1 MREKLPPT
9 LPLLANGPAPA
20 RKRERAR
27 ANFDRAASDPL
38 LTSMAHAGLPAARWS
53 LGISRRMAV
62 VMLFGCL
69 VAMALAID
77 AYWAGLS
84 ELFIIAWIALFNI
97 TLVLALS
104 SAGQLQI
111 RSAVHF
117 VPAAPPEQ
125 PWKSA
130 ARPHPF
136 RPPRR

>member
-20 RKRERAR
+20 RNKERAR
-27 ANFDRAASDPL
+27 ANFDRLTKDPL
-38 LTSMAHAGLPAARWS
+38 LTSMALAGQPAARWS

-62 VMLFGCL
+62 VMLFACL
-69 VAMALAID
+69 VAMLLAID
-77 AYWAGLS
+77 AYWAGVS
-84 ELFIIAWIALFNI
+84 DLFIVAWIALFNI

-111 RSAVHF
+111 LSAVHF

-125 PWKSA
+125 PCESA
-130 ARPHPF
+130 ALPPPF